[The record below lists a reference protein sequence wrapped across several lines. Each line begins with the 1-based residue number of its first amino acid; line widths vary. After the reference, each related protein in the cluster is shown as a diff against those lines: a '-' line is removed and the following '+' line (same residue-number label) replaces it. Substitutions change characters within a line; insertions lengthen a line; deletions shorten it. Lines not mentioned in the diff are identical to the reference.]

1 MTITNLYLP
10 AIVELPSG
18 RFVVCNEGW
27 IPVPPE
33 FTIEDVK
40 KIWKSKDYT
49 KPQDEDGV
57 FEVLSSD
64 GVKKYKVTI
73 ENGTY
78 HCTCTGFGYRRKCV
92 HVDKIKKEHGIQS

>member
-10 AIVELPSG
+10 GIVNLPSG
-18 RFVVCNEGW
+18 KFVVCNEGW

-40 KIWKSKDYT
+40 KIWKQPNYSEVKN
-49 KPQDEDGV
+49 EDGV
-57 FEVLSSD
+57 FEVLSSN

-78 HCTCTGFGYRRKCV
+78 HCTCTGFGYRRKCT
-92 HVDKIKKEHGIQS
+92 HIDQIKEKT